1 MGRSKGRF
9 KVDNGLTMVKI
20 GNYTKSAIESFEEN
34 IVNQTNY
41 LEKVHDGL
49 KQEKKNG
56 NH

>member
-1 MGRSKGRF
+1 MGRNKGKI
-9 KVDNGLTMVKI
+9 KVNNGLTMVKI

-41 LEKVHDGL
+41 LEKVHDAL
-49 KQEKKNG
+49 NREKNE